1 MLFIVPIL
9 DYYSNAQI
17 KRCTDVMPYESGI
30 KIFYL
35 FQELKKHDV
44 NDVVRVCEPT
54 YKTDELR
61 SGGITVTDLVFD
73 DGTFPPNEV
82 G

>member
-1 MLFIVPIL
+1 M
-9 DYYSNAQI
+9 
-17 KRCTDVMPYESGI
+17 
-30 KIFYL
+30 IFV

-82 G
+82 DQVKYKCYVIANQYINPKFLILLN